1 MQNIILFSVWSS
13 TPLHLREDRRRW
25 AAAAHCRDI
34 TVWPVAAGPIKLIR
48 NCSWFLSLQCCSLF
62 HHSNWLIKLLDPAL
76 VLWWKHLYWN
86 RLIPSFIDVAKVSFV
101 FSSLRLKI
109 DGLACQKK
117 VLNKTWV
124 TEAECNIIL
133 SPLLLSSCKSCW
145 IRELLIGSL
154 NLHIR
159 HALACFAMA
168 NLVVATMYGTVYI
181 YTETRLPPVSAVRY
195 KPMLPE
201 PES

>member
-1 MQNIILFSVWSS
+1 MVYLHPRLVDEFKNASLLEPKMQNIILFSVWSS

-25 AAAAHCRDI
+25 AAAAHCRAI

-76 VLWWKHLYWN
+76 VLCWKHLYWN

-117 VLNKTWV
+117 KSSKQDLSYWSWV
-124 TEAECNIIL
+124 
-133 SPLLLSSCKSCW
+133 
-145 IRELLIGSL
+145 
-154 NLHIR
+154 
-159 HALACFAMA
+159 
-168 NLVVATMYGTVYI
+168 
-181 YTETRLPPVSAVRY
+181 
-195 KPMLPE
+195 
-201 PES
+201 